1 MYAPPSFWD
10 GFYQRHLETDSD
22 LNPEGFW
29 AAQWLAR
36 LELSAGQT
44 VLDLGCGTGGD
55 SLVLAQHQLDV
66 VGLDYSHEAI
76 AQAREKAR
84 ATALPVL
91 FLQADMAEPL
101 PFSDQQFDR
110 VMSNVAFHSF
120 PDRLVRAILRE
131 IERVLR
137 PGGRFLFH
145 VNSLD
150 DMRYRPKARVREI
163 EPDYF
168 LESDGQT
175 MHFFSEAY
183 CRDVLRA
190 WDLLDL
196 VHEHFPPRE
205 GWTDKCV
212 WRGVAQRPAVVPAAA
227 G

>member
-1 MYAPPSFWD
+1 MYASASFWD
-10 GFYQRHLETDSD
+10 GFFRQRRQARRD

-29 AAQWLAR
+29 ATQWLAL
-36 LELSAGQT
+36 LELSAGQA

-55 SLVLAQHQLDV
+55 SLVLAQHGLDV
-66 VGLDYSHEAI
+66 VGLDHSHEAI

-84 ATALPVL
+84 TTALPVV

-101 PFSDQQFDR
+101 PLSDRQFDL

-120 PDRLVRAILRE
+120 PDRLLRTILRE

-150 DMRYRPKARVREI
+150 DMRYRPKERVREI

-168 LESDGQT
+168 LESDGQ
-175 MHFFSEAY
+175 MVHFFSEAY
-183 CRDVLRA
+183 CRDLLRS

-196 VHEHFPPRE
+196 VHLHFPPRE
-205 GWTDKCV
+205 GWMDKCV
-212 WRGVAQRPAVVPAAA
+212 WRGVAQRPAVVPKAA

>member
-1 MYAPPSFWD
+1 MYAPASFWD
-10 GFYQRHLETDSD
+10 SAHRQRRQAQRD

-55 SLVLAQHQLDV
+55 SLVLAQHGLEV

-76 AQAREKAR
+76 AQAHEKAR
-84 ATALPVL
+84 AAALPVV
-91 FLQADMAEPL
+91 FLQGDMTEPL
-101 PFSDQQFDR
+101 PFSDQHFDL

-120 PDRLVRAILRE
+120 PDRLLHAILRE

-137 PGGRFLFH
+137 PGGEFLFH
-145 VNSLD
+145 VNSLE

-183 CRDVLRA
+183 
-190 WDLLDL
+190 
-196 VHEHFPPRE
+196 
-205 GWTDKCV
+205 
-212 WRGVAQRPAVVPAAA
+212 
-227 G
+227 